1 MEIYSGNFIKLCV
14 DFICSGAFKFEK
26 LNGIFVLYFGYF
38 CGVVGIRLIL
48 RKIEEFKKKIKERFI
63 KFFLRL
69 ILELKGRGNLIGG
82 FVFMELC
89 LIRVIFNKVVVKK
102 LKY

>member
-1 MEIYSGNFIKLCV
+1 MWGYVEIYSGNFIKLCV

-48 RKIEEFKKKIKERFI
+48 RKIEEFKKKKERRGLLS
-63 KFFLRL
+63 FF
-69 ILELKGRGNLIGG
+69 
-82 FVFMELC
+82 
-89 LIRVIFNKVVVKK
+89 
-102 LKY
+102 